1 MGEWRMGERESERI
15 ENRREWEILVYA
27 FTEQKL

>member
-1 MGEWRMGERESERI
+1 MGERESERI
-15 ENRREWEILVYA
+15 ERMENRREWEILVYA